1 MYEEYIAFAVTAKAH
16 VQLVQDALF
25 SIESAL
31 EKITTNYNQYVNIFR
46 AELIRRALIHDND
59 KCEEV
64 VIIDG
69 QQVPFQFAEYTVG
82 SDYVFG
88 NGVAD
93 VEYDSEEYHKINRDG
108 YAGLNAR
115 GNHKKKL
122 NDHHP
127 EYYNDYKTDMRL
139 LPLIE
144 MVCDW
149 WGATAYSHGDSKS
162 KFRENSAKNICGY
175 GFDGYQRFAV
185 ERTRD
190 FIDTQ
195 AGDLIDIIYTGCT
208 TYHKDSIPPYA
219 SDVEGQFYRE
229 LNDFLKE
236 RIDSLAQ
243 AKARRFIAWRML

>member
-1 MYEEYIAFAVTAKAH
+1 MFVEFALKAKEH
-16 VQLVQDALF
+16 TSCVQEALF
-25 SIESAL
+25 SIESSL
-31 EKITTNYNQYVNIFR
+31 GKFNKDDNDYVNIFR

-88 NGVAD
+88 KGVAD
-93 VEYDSEEYHKINRDG
+93 VEYDSEEYHKINREG

-115 GNHKKKL
+115 DNHKKKI

-127 EYYNDYKTDMRL
+127 EYYNDYKTDMKL

-149 WGATAYSHGDSKS
+149 WGATAYSHGDPKS
-162 KFRENSAKNICGY
+162 KFRDNSAKNICGY
-175 GFDGYQRFAV
+175 GFDGYQKFVV

-190 FIDTQ
+190 FIDTH
-195 AGDLIDIIYTGCT
+195 AEDLIEIIYTGCT
-208 TYHKDSIPPYA
+208 NYHNDSIPPCT

-243 AKARRFIAWRML
+243 AKARRCKAWRTYE

>member
-1 MYEEYIAFAVTAKAH
+1 MFIEFALKAKEH
-16 VQLVQDALF
+16 TSRVQEALF
-25 SIESAL
+25 SIECSL
-31 EKITTNYNQYVNIFR
+31 GEFNRDDNDYVNIFR

-69 QQVPFQFAEYTVG
+69 QQAPFQFAEYTVG

-88 NGVAD
+88 KGVAD

-115 GNHKKKL
+115 DNHKKKL

-127 EYYNDYKTDMRL
+127 EYYNDYKADMKL

-149 WGATAYSHGDSKS
+149 WGATAYSTGDPKS
-162 KFRENSAKNICGY
+162 KFREDSTKNICGY
-175 GFDGYQRFAV
+175 GFDGYQRFLV

-190 FIDTQ
+190 FIDTH
-195 AGDLIDIIYTGCT
+195 ASDLIKIIYKGCT
-208 TYHKDSIPPYA
+208 NYHNDSMPPCT

-229 LNDFLKE
+229 LNDFLKGRME
-236 RIDSLAQ
+236 SLEQ
-243 AKARRFIAWRML
+243 AKARRSKAWRTL

>member
-1 MYEEYIAFAVTAKAH
+1 MYKEYIEFAVTAKAH

-25 SIESAL
+25 SIESSL
-31 EKITTNYNQYVNIFR
+31 EKIAANDNKYVNIFR

-59 KCEEV
+59 KCEEA

-88 NGVAD
+88 KGVAD
-93 VEYDSEEYHKINRDG
+93 VEYDSEEYHKINREG

-115 GNHKKKL
+115 DNHKKKI

-127 EYYNDYKTDMRL
+127 EYYNDYKTDMKL

-149 WGATAYSHGDSKS
+149 RGATAYTNGDPKP
-162 KFRENSAKNICGY
+162 KFRTDSAKNICHY
-175 GFDGYQRFAV
+175 GFDGYQKFVV

-190 FIDTQ
+190 FIDTH
-195 AGDLIDIIYTGCT
+195 ASDLIEIIYEGCT
-208 TYHKDSIPPYA
+208 NYHNDSMLPRT

-229 LNDFLKE
+229 LNDFLRTCLK
-236 RIDSLAQ
+236 SHL
-243 AKARRFIAWRML
+243 LS

>member
-1 MYEEYIAFAVTAKAH
+1 MFIEFALKAKEH
-16 VQLVQDALF
+16 TSCVQQALF
-25 SIESAL
+25 SIECSL
-31 EKITTNYNQYVNIFR
+31 GEFNKDDNVYVNIFR

-88 NGVAD
+88 KGVAD
-93 VEYDSEEYHKINRDG
+93 VEYDSEEYHKINREG

-115 GNHKKKL
+115 DNHKKKI

-127 EYYNDYKTDMRL
+127 EYYNDYKTDMKL
-139 LPLIE
+139 LQLME

-149 WGATAYSHGDSKS
+149 WGTTAYATEDPKAKFLEDST
-162 KFRENSAKNICGY
+162 KNIRRY
-175 GFDGYQRFAV
+175 EFTSYQEFVV
-185 ERTRD
+185 ELTRD
-190 FIDTQ
+190 FLA
-195 AGDLIDIIYTGCT
+195 AGDTRLIDIIFKGCT
-208 TYHKDSIPPYA
+208 NYGKDSIPLCAP
-219 SDVEGQFYRE
+219 DNDCEVQFYME
-229 LNDFLKE
+229 LNDFVKE

-243 AKARRFIAWRML
+243 AKARRSEAWRTL